1 MQNVLSL
8 LYWADK
14 NKPKVKENL
23 FPQNLS
29 GGKQQ
34 TSGAQGSDRKYIL
47 EHEENGAVVEVLV
60 KVIQCKQLEK
70 DNPDVVL
77 DSFRLLENRI
87 NLEVESFFFSV
98 QNYNFFRSNP
108 QS

>member
-1 MQNVLSL
+1 MLSL
-8 LYWADK
+8 LYWVDK

-29 GGKQQ
+29 VGKQQ
-34 TSGAQGSDRKYIL
+34 TSGAQRGDRKYIL
-47 EHEENGAVVEVLV
+47 ELEENGAVVEALV

-87 NLEVESFFFSV
+87 NLEVESFFFSA
-98 QNYNFFRSNP
+98 QNYSFFRSNP
-108 QS
+108 QC